1 MDSLTQAVLGATVGQ
16 AVAGRRLGRRAAL
29 WGAVAGTLPD
39 LDVLAYPALD
49 TAGELLFHRGVTHG
63 LAFSFVAGPALGW
76 LVWRGA
82 RWWAGR
88 APGRDSGPLGA
99 WTAVWFWALLT
110 HPLLDVF
117 TVYGTQLL
125 APFSKRPFAVGS
137 VFIIDPLYTVPL
149 AACLGA
155 ALWGRQR
162 GPHARRSWAV
172 AGLAVSTAYL
182 GWGLV
187 AQGVAERA
195 ALRALADQGLRPTRT
210 LTVAAPLTTV
220 LWRTVAEVETP
231 GGVVYVT
238 GLRSLLD
245 DGPGVRFDTTAAG
258 LDRLAPYAGTRGAE
272 TLRWFS
278 RGWLRVRP
286 DGDGVRVSDLRF
298 GRADGDLG
306 PGNAPYLFTWRLG
319 PDGLAPADRPG
330 LPDGTLGALW
340 GRILGRRAGPSAPA
354 RPGGGSPEAGGPA
367 PNLPGSVSLTPSLFP
382 PEP

>member
-16 AVAGRRLGRRAAL
+16 AVAGHRLGRRAAL
-29 WGAVAGTLPD
+29 WGAVAGTVPD

-49 TAGELLFHRGVTHG
+49 TAGELLVHRGLTHG
-63 LAFSFVAGPALGW
+63 LPFAFVAGPALGW
-76 LVWRGA
+76 LAWRGA
-82 RWWAGR
+82 RWRAGR
-88 APGRDSGPLGA
+88 APDREPGPLGA

-110 HPLLDVF
+110 HPLLDAF

-125 APFSKRPFAVGS
+125 APFSRRPFAVGS

-162 GPHARRSWAV
+162 SARVRRAWAV
-172 AGLAVSTAYL
+172 AGLALSTAYL

-187 AQGVAERA
+187 AQGLAERA
-195 ALRALADQGLRPTRT
+195 TLQALADQDLRPTRT

-220 LWRTVAEVETP
+220 LWRTVAQVETP
-231 GGVVYVT
+231 GGTVYLT

-245 DGPGVRFDTTAAG
+245 DGPGVRFDTTAAR
-258 LDRLAPYAGTRGAE
+258 LDLLAPYRGTRGAE
-272 TLRWFS
+272 TLQWFS

-286 DGDGVRVSDLRF
+286 GGADVQVSDLRF

-306 PGNAPYLFTWRLG
+306 PGDAPYLFSWRLG
-319 PDGLAPADRPG
+319 PDGLATADRPG
-330 LPDGTLGALW
+330 LPDGTLAALW
-340 GRILGRRAGPSAPA
+340 HRALGRTSRGPS
-354 RPGGGSPEAGGPA
+354 R
-367 PNLPGSVSLTPSLFP
+367 
-382 PEP
+382 

>member
-1 MDSLTQAVLGATVGQ
+1 MPYPVPRTRMDSFTQAVLGGTVGHV
-16 AVAGRRLGRRAAL
+16 VAGDRLGRRAAL
-29 WGAVAGTLPD
+29 WGAVAGTVPD

-49 TAGELLFHRGVTHG
+49 TAGQLLVHRGVTHG

-82 RWWAGR
+82 RWQAAR
-88 APGRDSGPLGA
+88 APGRDAGPLAA

-137 VFIIDPLYTVPL
+137 VFIIDPLYTIPL

-155 ALWGRQR
+155 ALWHRQPGR
-162 GPHARRSWAV
+162 RRAWAV

-195 ALRALADQGLRPTRT
+195 TLRALADQGLGPTRT
-210 LTVAAPLTTV
+210 LTAAAPLTTV
-220 LWRTVAEVETP
+220 LWRTVAEIETP
-231 GGVVYVT
+231 DGVVYAT

-245 DGPGVRFDTTAAG
+245 DGAEVQFDTTVAR
-258 LDRLAPYAGTRGAE
+258 LDLLTPYDGTRDAE

-278 RGWLRVRP
+278 RGWLRARP
-286 DGDGVRVSDLRF
+286 DGDGVEVSDLRF
-298 GRADGDLG
+298 GRADGDLA
-306 PGNAPYLFTWRLG
+306 PGDAPYLFSWRLG
-319 PDGLAPADRPG
+319 PDGLAPAERPG
-330 LPDGTLGALW
+330 LPDGALGALW
-340 GRILGRRAGPSAPA
+340 NRALGRTSRDPS
-354 RPGGGSPEAGGPA
+354 R
-367 PNLPGSVSLTPSLFP
+367 
-382 PEP
+382 